1 MHLESRP
8 LVGPD
13 TLLDGSELRLLRFG
27 ECWRIYYL
35 CLSADNLVS
44 TSDTRVIWC
53 ARIARPGDG
62 PSDCACLSSR
72 PGVGFLSKV
81 GAIQVHLSVANVG
94 ESVDGLTYV
103 GNAEV
108 HLNSTNFAE
117 KADPWATAETSAVGR
132 AIAWSGYAGTP
143 DNPSIASADEVIRA
157 QAKVVDAPAFTE
169 AEQAQLATIKQG
181 IRTDQWTAF
190 KVHVWGKRVEDDEL
204 TPGMLP
210 RLQSAFDKL
219 QKGGANGK

>member
-1 MHLESRP
+1 MTIQIKTKSGEVKQYSTVAERLQALHEAGKVLEVLESAP
-8 LVGPD
+8 VQ
-13 TLLDGSELRLLRFG
+13 
-27 ECWRIYYL
+27 
-35 CLSADNLVS
+35 V
-44 TSDTRVIWC
+44 
-53 ARIARPGDG
+53 GDG
-62 PSDCACLSSR
+62 WIWRVQLT
-72 PGVGFLSKV
+72 
-81 GAIQVHLSVANVG
+81 
-94 ESVDGLTYV
+94 VDGLTYV

-143 DNPSIASADEVIRA
+143 DNPSIASADEVIR
-157 QAKVVDAPAFTE
+157 
-169 AEQAQLATIKQG
+169 
-181 IRTDQWTAF
+181 TDQWTAF

>member
-1 MHLESRP
+1 MTIQIKTKSGEVKQYSTVAERLQALHEAGKVLEVLESAP
-8 LVGPD
+8 VQ
-13 TLLDGSELRLLRFG
+13 
-27 ECWRIYYL
+27 
-35 CLSADNLVS
+35 V
-44 TSDTRVIWC
+44 
-53 ARIARPGDG
+53 GDG
-62 PSDCACLSSR
+62 WIWRVRLT
-72 PGVGFLSKV
+72 
-81 GAIQVHLSVANVG
+81 
-94 ESVDGLTYV
+94 VDGLTYV

-204 TPGMLP
+204 TSGMLP